1 MDLLF
6 ILRLLRTCIQRRIKT
21 KDLLIKRYKFLIF
34 ENRAIVTVVQYTYL
48 NKISTIIIIII
59 YYYVPCQ
66 IALVLYI
73 NLFNYQYP
81 QEQKYQVQVQSQI
94 HKFL

>member
-1 MDLLF
+1 M
-6 ILRLLRTCIQRRIKT
+6 
-21 KDLLIKRYKFLIF
+21 F

-48 NKISTIIIIII
+48 NQISTIIIII
-59 YYYVPCQ
+59 YYFVPCQ

>member
-1 MDLLF
+1 MEDRSLLDIF
-6 ILRLLRTCIQRRIKT
+6 VPHGFAVYIE
-21 KDLLIKRYKFLIF
+21 DLLIKGYKFLIF

-48 NKISTIIIIII
+48 NKISTIIIII

-81 QEQKYQVQVQSQI
+81 QEQKYQAQVQSQI